1 MIKEKAMKNK
11 NSEHV
16 KERVAAQRY
25 AFKFLAK
32 KYHEEYRELYRAY
45 LVNRGISTRSIDPMV
60 DEREL
65 TKG

>member
-1 MIKEKAMKNK
+1 MKNK

-25 AFKFLAK
+25 AFKFLAN
-32 KYHEEYRELYRAY
+32 KYHEEYRELYQAY
-45 LVNRGISTRSIDPMV
+45 LTNRGIAVRAAKPIV

-65 TKG
+65 VKG

>member
-1 MIKEKAMKNK
+1 MKNK

-25 AFKFLAK
+25 AFKFLAN
-32 KYHEEYRELYRAY
+32 KYHEEYRELYQAY
-45 LVNRGISTRSIDPMV
+45 LINRGITVRAKQEII

-65 TKG
+65 KKG